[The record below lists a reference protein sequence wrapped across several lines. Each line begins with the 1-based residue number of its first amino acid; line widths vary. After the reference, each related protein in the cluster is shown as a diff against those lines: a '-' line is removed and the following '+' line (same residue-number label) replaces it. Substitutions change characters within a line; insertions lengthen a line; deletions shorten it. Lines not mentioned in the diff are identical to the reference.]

1 MWINNYPEMIAESY
15 EELLKQE
22 KRLRGSPLESRIK
35 MLRLLKGGAYR
46 SQLQLTEVL
55 GYSSRQLGRWWKTY
69 QRDGLDALLAYQR
82 SSSGR
87 AERITEEALDALEE
101 KMKQGSISTL
111 REARN
116 FLAERFSIHYKGVS
130 GLSRLFKRYQIK
142 LKTGRRR
149 HRKASEEQQAAFK
162 K

>member
-1 MWINNYPEMIAESY
+1 MWINKYPEMIAESY
-15 EELLKQE
+15 EELLKRE

-69 QRDGLDALLAYQR
+69 RRDGLDALLVYHR
-82 SSSGR
+82 PSGR
-87 AERITEEALDALEE
+87 SERITEEALDALEKE
-101 KMKQGSISTL
+101 MKQGNISIL
-111 REARN
+111 REARE
-116 FLAERFSIHYKGVS
+116 FLAGRFCIHYEGVS
-130 GLSRLFKRYQIK
+130 GISRLFKRHQTK
-142 LKTGRRR
+142 LKTGRRL
-149 HRKASEEQQAAFK
+149 HRKASEEEQATFK